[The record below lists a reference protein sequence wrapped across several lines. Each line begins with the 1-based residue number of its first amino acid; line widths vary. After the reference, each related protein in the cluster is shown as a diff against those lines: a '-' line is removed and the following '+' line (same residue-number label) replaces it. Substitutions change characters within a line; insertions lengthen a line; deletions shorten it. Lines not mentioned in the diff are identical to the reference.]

1 MKRKVFVFGS
11 NTQGIHGAGAAK
23 YARTYYGAEIGIG
36 EGPTGWSYALPT
48 KLSPKISMGLLG
60 IKESVN
66 NFMTYALSRHELDF
80 KVTQVGCGRAG
91 WTAESIAPLFVDQ
104 PWVLPNVWYDSVW
117 REFMPGIDN
126 FWGTV

>member
-23 YARTYYGAEIGIG
+23 YALTHYGAKIGIG
-36 EGPTGWSYALPT
+36 EGRMGWSYALPT
-48 KLSPKISMGLLG
+48 KFTPKVSMGLLG

-66 NFMTYALSRHELDF
+66 NFMTYALSRPELDF

-91 WTAESIAPLFVDQ
+91 WTAGSIAPLFVDQ
-104 PWVLPNVWYDSVW
+104 PWVLPNVWYDSAW
-117 REFMPGIDN
+117 KEFMPGIDN